1 MQKIYFIRHGQR
13 NDRIPGSPL
22 SQAGVEEAKK
32 TALYLK
38 NLIEEKKV
46 ELLASPISRA
56 QETAS
61 EIAKQLDLQIETV
74 DWLSINSRLP
84 EGKNSRDDFLKL
96 ISGKTTD
103 LILVSHSQ
111 TIRNFLGK
119 LFLGTDDLVN
129 ILDVDFRTCSVSIV
143 EIENKKFIL
152 KKLAET
158 THLQ

>member
-32 TALYLK
+32 TAIYLK
-38 NLIEEKKV
+38 NLIGKKKV
-46 ELLASPISRA
+46 ELLTSPIGRA
-56 QETAS
+56 QETAT

-84 EGKNSRDDFLKL
+84 EGKNSREDFLKL
-96 ISGKTTD
+96 IAEKKTD

-119 LFLGTDDLVN
+119 LFLGTDVLVK
-129 ILDVDFRTCSVSIV
+129 ILDADFRTCSISIV
-143 EIENKKFIL
+143 EIENKEFSL

-158 THLQ
+158 KHLQ